1 MSPELAQTL
10 VPVYLTILM
19 AVLCCLAV
27 FGGMNV
33 DKKNAAKEK
42 ENSSKTD

>member
-19 AVLCCLAV
+19 AILCCIAII
-27 FGGMNV
+27 GGRNV
-33 DKKNAAKEK
+33 DKKRAQGKYKDIE
-42 ENSSKTD
+42 